1 MRDYSEGEGI
11 FFLIVAI
18 LLFVGVFSIQYDY
31 YIILRWIVCFASVYT
46 CIINMQRKQ
55 SLQFIPLGIAILFNP
70 IIPFYMSKGVWVFFD
85 IITGIYFL
93 SSWSVSRK

>member
-1 MRDYSEGEGI
+1 MYDYTKGEGI

-31 YIILRWIVCFASVYT
+31 YILLRVVVCFAAVYT
-46 CIINMQRKQ
+46 CIVNVARKQ
-55 SLQFIPLGIAILFNP
+55 SLQFIPLLIAILFNP
-70 IIPFYMSKGVWVFFD
+70 IVPIYMSKGIWVFFD